1 MKAPAGPDCPRAESG
16 PPVDPEDGINEK
28 ADEILAERKN
38 DSGVNSWED
47 LWRVLFT
54 DDDQIPPSG
63 MCSSL

>member
-1 MKAPAGPDCPRAESG
+1 MKAPTSPDYPQAESR

-28 ADEILAERKN
+28 VDEILAERKN
-38 DSGVNSWED
+38 DSEVNSWED